1 MKIKYYHNWGYVD
14 FSSIFLDQF
23 ELYLIK
29 VLKFISKSLIFPSFQ
44 NPFAF
49 FFLITIVLKLYYS
62 NWSGSQHI
70 PQIIKN
76 TEQII
81 QKLIIKYPS
90 RKTKQKKMVQEM
102 GLTCRDWVFWVDSS
116 RVCCGV
122 GTAVDID
129 EAIMDENLVVV
140 IPILLF
146 LSWNW
151 SFLKECGKFWRVLT
165 LIYSEH
171 FIWCPGTLGWI
182 IEGDM
187 L

>member
-1 MKIKYYHNWGYVD
+1 M
-14 FSSIFLDQF
+14 
-23 ELYLIK
+23 
-29 VLKFISKSLIFPSFQ
+29 
-44 NPFAF
+44 
-49 FFLITIVLKLYYS
+49 LKLYYS

-102 GLTCRDWVFWVDSS
+102 GLTCRDWVFRVDSS

-122 GTAVDID
+122 GKAVDID

-146 LSWNW
+146 LKLKLVLLERMWKNLKGFNVDTFWAFNLMSRYIALNYRRRCAVTSPGVMLVRFRVKIEFYWNN
-151 SFLKECGKFWRVLT
+151 LGKKSGF
-165 LIYSEH
+165 
-171 FIWCPGTLGWI
+171 GN
-182 IEGDM
+182 DM
-187 L
+187 EKRKWH